1 MSLKN
6 NSAQAEEIVNPGS
19 VSQTVYDTI
28 IIGSGFGGSVAALRL
43 CEAFQ
48 KVDRPLGAGKPVLLL
63 ERGKDWWGNLT
74 GQPTKAPPFSNYRQ
88 PDGRAG
94 WMMDLEPFG
103 TPQSPP
109 DTYGQPEELDGETAN
124 FNTMTTYAQRPIP
137 VYPGLVEMIVAY
149 PPPPPE
155 PVPDAPA
162 PTPTMTTIVGAAL
175 GGTSH
180 VYNTFFQK
188 PSQLAFTLAF
198 RDPEKLDSYESVLLS
213 YGELAQHYDTVE
225 KMMEPKTIDDKDNMV
240 TETVPV
246 REKPVFTYALKRSP
260 PYLST
265 RSFRKQVKK
274 IEDAVRLSKVET
286 PIKSVQLEYTKLAL
300 DWSVVCKEV
309 EVKMLPSAIIGEMW
323 YGMNSYSISKTP
335 SEGQELL
342 GVKKALDQNYLKQ
355 AKDTGLLDIRCLSN
369 VTNVYQ
375 DPNSDKDSPI
385 YVINVEQIAP
395 TDVANPTLLVYR
407 AKNVIFSAG
416 SMHTASMLLEY
427 SNNPNPEAPDTKGL
441 PALSKYVG
449 KFWGQNG
456 DVTGTQDLSIKTRP
470 SDGGPG
476 STDAS
481 FYFVNDDTLNGI
493 TLPDDELEAA
503 FNQSIDYM
511 KVNKSASFIRLMLY
525 PAWYDEA
532 DNLQNT
538 YNMSVC
544 YQPAPGEFLVDPA
557 SDKSSGRKVY
567 SLYYPN
573 TPTEKDE
580 GAEPTEVGD
589 VNVGVLDSV
598 NALTTVL
605 TTWGQVNASKEG
617 ESLTR
622 RNGPLTYRG
631 PLPALQSTRLHH
643 ARSLEGWD
651 PNRVPEEFVVAYGVT
666 AHPLGGCVLGKAC
679 NEFGQV
685 LAAEDAKEEPDV
697 KKEEPKVK
705 KVVPGLYVVDGSL
718 IPGSTGAATPAW
730 TIAAVAE
737 YCMTEITKKI
747 VGTKQ
752 Q

>member
-1 MSLKN
+1 MSSKKV
-6 NSAQAEEIVNPGS
+6 SASAKEIVIPENGGPP
-19 VSQTVYDTI
+19 VYETI

-48 KVDRPLGAGKPVLLL
+48 KANYSATAGKPVLLL

-74 GQPTKAPPFSNYRQ
+74 GQPTTAPPFCNYRQ

-94 WMMDLEPFG
+94 WMVDVEPFG

-109 DTYGQPEELDGETAN
+109 DTYGQAEDLGDETAN

-137 VYPGLVEMIVAY
+137 VYPGLVETLTAFQG
-149 PPPPPE
+149 
-155 PVPDAPA
+155 PV
-162 PTPTMTTIVGAAL
+162 PTMTAIVGAAL
-175 GGTSH
+175 GGTSQ
-180 VYNTFFQK
+180 VYNSFFQK

-198 RDPEKLDSYESVLLS
+198 RDPEHLDSYKDVLLS
-213 YGELAQHYDTVE
+213 YDKLAQHYDTVE
-225 KMMEPKTIDDKDNMV
+225 QMMGPKTIDAKENKV
-240 TETVPV
+240 SVTVPV
-246 REKPVFTYALKRSP
+246 SSDADLTVSYPLKDSP

-265 RSFRKQVKK
+265 RSFRAQVAK
-274 IEDAVRLSKVET
+274 IDEAVKSGAVET
-286 PIKSVQLEYTKLAL
+286 PIQSVTLEYTKLAL
-300 DWSVVCKEV
+300 DWGVVCKEV
-309 EVKMLPSAIIGEMW
+309 NAEMLPSAIIGEMW
-323 YGMNSYSISKTP
+323 YGMNSYSISTKP
-335 SEGQELL
+335 LGKKELL

-355 AKDTGLLDIRCLSN
+355 AKETGLLDIQCLSN

-375 DPNSDKDSPI
+375 DLSSNSVSPV
-385 YVINVEQIAP
+385 YVVTVEEISP
-395 TDVANPTLLVYR
+395 TDVANPTSVTYR

-416 SMHTASMLLEY
+416 SMHTAPMLLEY
-427 SNNPNPEAPDTKGL
+427 SNNPNPQAPDTNGL

-449 KFWGQNG
+449 QFWGQNG
-456 DVTGTQDLSIKTRP
+456 DVTGTQDMSCKTRP

-481 FYFVNDDTLNGI
+481 FYFVKDESVDGTVLSDDK
-493 TLPDDELEAA
+493 LEAA

-511 KVNKSASFIRLMLY
+511 KSNNSASFIRLMLY
-525 PAWYDEA
+525 PAWFDEA

-544 YQPAPGEFLVDPA
+544 YDPAPGYFDVNSA
-557 SDKSSGRKVY
+557 ATNTSGRKTY

-573 TPTEKDE
+573 TPVAGSKPSQF
-580 GAEPTEVGD
+580 GASSS
-589 VNVGVLDSV
+589 GVLDSV

-605 TTWGQVNASKEG
+605 TEWGEINASTEG
-617 ESLTR
+617 ESLIR
-622 RNGPLTYRG
+622 RNGPLSYRG
-631 PLPALQSTRLHH
+631 ALPALASTEQYH
-643 ARSLEGWD
+643 ARSLESWD

-697 KKEEPKVK
+697 KKDEPEVK

-737 YCMTEITKKI
+737 YCMTKIAEKI

>member
-109 DTYGQPEELDGETAN
+109 ATYGQAEDLGDATGN

-137 VYPGLVEMIVAY
+137 VYPGLVQTITAF
-149 PPPPPE
+149 
-155 PVPDAPA
+155 DDGGL
-162 PTPTMTTIVGAAL
+162 PTMTTIVGAAL
-175 GGTSH
+175 GGTSQ
-180 VYNTFFQK
+180 VYNSFFQK

-198 RDPEKLDSYESVLLS
+198 RDPEHLDSYSDVLLS
-213 YGELAQHYDTVE
+213 YDKLAEHYDTVE
-225 KMMEPKTIDDKDNMV
+225 QMMGPKTIDAKENLV
-240 TETVPV
+240 TVSVPV
-246 REKPVFTYALKRSP
+246 GEDHATFTYPLKDSP

-265 RSFRKQVKK
+265 RSFREQVAK
-274 IEDAVRLSKVET
+274 IDAVVNSGAVDT
-286 PIKSVQLEYTKLAL
+286 TIKSVQLEYTKLAL

-309 EVKMLPSAIIGEMW
+309 TAEMLPSAVIGEMW
-323 YGMNSYSISKTP
+323 YGMNSYSVSTTP
-335 SEGQELL
+335 SESNELL

-375 DPNSDKDSPI
+375 DPNSGKDSPI
-385 YVINVEQIAP
+385 YVINVEQISP

-427 SNNPNPEAPDTKGL
+427 SNNPNPEAPDTSGL

-449 KFWGQNG
+449 QFWGQNG
-456 DVTGTQDLSIKTRP
+456 DVTGTQDMSCKTRP

-481 FYFVNDDTLNGI
+481 FYFVKDESLDHDLS
-493 TLPDDELEAA
+493 DDELKVA
-503 FNQSIDYM
+503 FDDSIEYM
-511 KVNKSASFIRLMLY
+511 KSHNSASFIRLMLY
-525 PAWYDEA
+525 PAWFDEA

-544 YQPAPGEFLVDPA
+544 YQPAPGYFIPDTV
-557 SDKSSGRKVY
+557 STNSSGRTVY
-567 SLYYPN
+567 NLYYPN
-573 TPTEKDE
+573 TPDAGTKPSTD
-580 GAEPTEVGD
+580 GD
-589 VNVGVLDSV
+589 TNVGVLDSIT
-598 NALTTVL
+598 ALATVL
-605 TTWGQVNASKEG
+605 TEWGEINASKEG
-617 ESLTR
+617 ESLILRT
-622 RNGPLTYRG
+622 GPLSYRG
-631 PLPALQSTRLHH
+631 ALPALQSTRLHH
-643 ARSLEGWD
+643 ARVSEGWKS
-651 PNRVPEEFVVAYGVT
+651 NRVPEEFVVAYGVT

-679 NEFGQV
+679 DEFGRV
-685 LAAEDAKEEPDV
+685 KAADDTP
-697 KKEEPKVK
+697 
-705 KVVPGLYVVDGSL
+705 VPGLYVVDGSL

-747 VGTKQ
+747 VG
-752 Q
+752 

>member
-1 MSLKN
+1 MKN

-109 DTYGQPEELDGETAN
+109 DTYGQPEDLGDATAN

-149 PPPPPE
+149 PPPPLE

-697 KKEEPKVK
+697 KKVEPEVK

>member
-1 MSLKN
+1 MSSKN
-6 NSAQAEEIVNPGS
+6 ISAPAEEIVIPGS
-19 VSQTVYDTI
+19 VTQTVYDTI

-48 KVDRPLGAGKPVLLL
+48 KVNRPEGADKPVLLL

-74 GQPTKAPPFSNYRQ
+74 DQPTTAPPFSNYRQ

-94 WMMDLEPFG
+94 WMMELEPFG

-109 DTYGQPEELDGETAN
+109 ATYGQPENLGDATGN

-149 PPPPPE
+149 PPPPKV

-198 RDPEKLDSYESVLLS
+198 RDPEKLDCYKSVLLS
-213 YGELAQHYDTVE
+213 YDKLAKHYDTVE
-225 KMMEPKTIDDKDNMV
+225 EMMGPKTIDDKDNMV
-240 TETVPV
+240 TVSVPV
-246 REKPVFTYALKRSP
+246 KEKPVFTYPLTESP

-265 RSFRKQVKK
+265 RSFREQVAK
-274 IEDAVRLSKVET
+274 IDAVVNSGAVKT
-286 PIKSVQLEYTKLAL
+286 PIQSVQLEYTKLAL

-355 AKDTGLLDIRCLSN
+355 AKGTGLLDIRCLSK

-375 DPNSDKDSPI
+375 DPSSDKDSPI
-385 YVINVEQIAP
+385 YVVTVERIAP
-395 TDVANPTLLVYR
+395 TDVANTAPLVYR

-481 FYFVNDDTLNGI
+481 FYFVKDKSLDHDLS
-493 TLPDDELEAA
+493 DDELKVA
-503 FNQSIDYM
+503 FDDSIAYM
-511 KVNKSASFIRLMLY
+511 KSNNMASFIRLMLY

-544 YQPAPGEFLVDPA
+544 YQPAPGYFIQDAA
-557 SDKSSGRKVY
+557 SASSSGRKVY

-573 TPTEKDE
+573 TPKAGTKPSKD
-580 GAEPTEVGD
+580 GD
-589 VNVGVLDSV
+589 TNVGVLDSV

-605 TTWGQVNASKEG
+605 TTWGEVNASKEG
-617 ESLTR
+617 ESLIR

-643 ARSLEGWD
+643 VRSLEGWD
-651 PNRVPEEFVVAYGVT
+651 PNRVPEEFVVAYGIT

-685 LAAEDAKEEPDV
+685 LAAESKTEVPDSKTEEPD
-697 KKEEPKVK
+697 VK

-737 YCMTEITKKI
+737 YCMTKITEKI
-747 VGTKQ
+747 VGPTQ
-752 Q
+752 H

>member
-1 MSLKN
+1 MSSKN
-6 NSAQAEEIVNPGS
+6 ISAPAEEIAIPGR

-48 KVDRPLGAGKPVLLL
+48 KAKYSATAGKPVLLL

-74 GQPTKAPPFSNYRQ
+74 GQPTTAPPFSNYRQ

-94 WMMDLEPFG
+94 WMVDVEPFG

-109 DTYGQPEELDGETAN
+109 DTYGQPEDLGDATGN

-155 PVPDAPA
+155 PLPDAPA

-198 RDPEKLDSYESVLLS
+198 RDPEKLDCYKSVLLS
-213 YGELAQHYDTVE
+213 YDKLAKHYDTVE
-225 KMMEPKTIDDKDNMV
+225 QMMEPKTINADENMV

-246 REKPVFTYALKRSP
+246 REKPVFTYPLKDSA

-265 RSFRKQVKK
+265 RSFREQVEK
-274 IEDAVRLSKVET
+274 IDAVIKSGKIET
-286 PIKSVQLEYTKLAL
+286 PIESVQLEYTKLAL
-300 DWSVVCKEV
+300 DWGVVCKEV
-309 EVKMLPSAIIGEMW
+309 EVEMLPSAIIGEMW
-323 YGMNSYSISKTP
+323 YGMNSYSISTTP
-335 SEGQELL
+335 SGGQELL
-342 GVKKALDQNYLKQ
+342 GVKKALDQNYLKK
-355 AKDTGLLDIRCLSN
+355 AKDTGLLDIRCLSK

-385 YVINVEQIAP
+385 YVINVEQISP
-395 TDVANPTLLVYR
+395 TDVANPTLLIYR

-481 FYFVNDDTLNGI
+481 FYFVKDDTLNGVV
-493 TLPDDELEAA
+493 LPDSELKAA

-511 KVNKSASFIRLMLY
+511 KANKSASFIRLMLY

-557 SDKSSGRKVY
+557 SEKSSGRKVY
-567 SLYYPN
+567 SLHYPN
-573 TPTEKDE
+573 TPVEQPKLKK
-580 GAEPTEVGD
+580 VGD

-605 TTWGQVNASKEG
+605 TTWGEVNASKEG
-617 ESLTR
+617 ESLIR

-643 ARSLEGWD
+643 VRSLEGWD
-651 PNRVPEEFVVAYGVT
+651 PNRVPEEFVVAYGIT

-685 LAAEDAKEEPDV
+685 LAAESKTEVPDCKTEEPD
-697 KKEEPKVK
+697 VK

-747 VGTKQ
+747 VGPTA
-752 Q
+752 

>member
-48 KVDRPLGAGKPVLLL
+48 KVARPLGASTPVLLL

-74 GQPTKAPPFSNYRQ
+74 GQPTSVPPFCNYRQ

-94 WMMDLEPFG
+94 WMMDVEPLG

-109 DTYGQPEELDGETAN
+109 ATYGQPEDLNDETDN

-137 VYPGLVEMIVAY
+137 VYPGLVETI
-149 PPPPPE
+149 
-155 PVPDAPA
+155 PA
-162 PTPTMTTIVGAAL
+162 FNDDGLPTMTAIVGAAL
-175 GGTSH
+175 GGTSQ

-198 RDPEKLDSYESVLLS
+198 RDPENLDSYGDVLLS
-213 YGELAQHYDTVE
+213 YGELAKHYNTVE
-225 KMMEPKTIDDKDNMV
+225 QMMGPKTINADENKV
-240 TETVPV
+240 SVTVPV
-246 REKPVFTYALKRSP
+246 KEKPIYTYPLKYSP

-265 RSFRKQVKK
+265 RSFRTQVKK
-274 IEDAVRLSKVET
+274 IKAAVESGAVKSL
-286 PIKSVQLEYTKLAL
+286 IKSVQLKYTKLAL

-309 EVKMLPSAIIGEMW
+309 NAEMLPSAVIGEMW
-323 YGMNSYSISKTP
+323 YGMNSYSISTTP
-335 SEGQELL
+335 SGSNELL

-395 TDVANPTLLVYR
+395 TDVPNTTPLIYR

-427 SNNPNPEAPDTKGL
+427 SSNPNPEAPDISGL

-449 KFWGQNG
+449 QFWGQNG
-456 DVTGTQDLSIKTRP
+456 DVTGTQDMSCKTRP

-481 FYFVNDDTLNGI
+481 FYFVKDESLDGI
-493 TLPDDELEAA
+493 TLPDDKLEAA
-503 FNQSIDYM
+503 FNESIAFM
-511 KVNKSASFIRLMLY
+511 KSNNSASFIRLMLY
-525 PAWYDEA
+525 PAWFDEA

-544 YQPAPGEFLVDPA
+544 YQPAPGYFIQDAA
-557 SDKSSGRKVY
+557 SASSSGRKVY

-573 TPTEKDE
+573 TPKAGTEPSKD
-580 GAEPTEVGD
+580 GD
-589 VNVGVLDSV
+589 TNVGVLDSIT
-598 NALTTVL
+598 ALATVL
-605 TTWGQVNASKEG
+605 TEWGEINASKDG
-617 ESLTR
+617 ESLILR
-622 RNGPLTYRG
+622 DGPLSYRG
-631 PLPALQSTRLHH
+631 ALPALASTQLYH
-643 ARSLEGWD
+643 AQGLEDWKA
-651 PNRVPEEFVVAYGVT
+651 NRVPEQFVVAYGVT

-679 NEFGQV
+679 DKHGRL
-685 LAAEDAKEEPDV
+685 LAADGQQ
-697 KKEEPKVK
+697 
-705 KVVPGLYVVDGSL
+705 VPGLYVVDGSL

-737 YCMTEITKKI
+737 YCMTEIAEEI
-747 VGTKQ
+747 VGPKKQ
-752 Q
+752 

>member
-1 MSLKN
+1 MSSKKV
-6 NSAQAEEIVNPGS
+6 SAPAEEIVNPGS

-74 GQPTKAPPFSNYRQ
+74 GQPTTAPPFSNYRQ

-198 RDPEKLDSYESVLLS
+198 RDPEELDSYKSVLLK

-225 KMMEPKTIDDKDNMV
+225 QMMGPKTIVAKKNEVTVTVGKGLATLTYPLKD
-240 TETVPV
+240 
-246 REKPVFTYALKRSP
+246 SP

-265 RSFRKQVKK
+265 RSFRSQVKK
-274 IEDAVRLSKVET
+274 IKAAVESGAVET
-286 PIKSVQLEYTKLAL
+286 PIQSIQLKYTKLAL
-300 DWSVVCKEV
+300 DWGVVCKEV
-309 EVKMLPSAIIGEMW
+309 EVEMLPSAIIGEMW

-335 SEGQELL
+335 SGGTELL
-342 GVKKALDQNYLKQ
+342 GVKKALDQNYLKK

-375 DPNSDKDSPI
+375 DPSSDKDSPI
-385 YVINVEQIAP
+385 YVINVEQISP

-427 SNNPNPEAPDTKGL
+427 STNPNPEAPDTKGL

-589 VNVGVLDSV
+589 INVGVLDSV

-605 TTWGQVNASKEG
+605 TTWGEVNASKEG

-651 PNRVPEEFVVAYGVT
+651 PKRVPEEFVVAYGVT

-679 NEFGQV
+679 NKHGQV
-685 LAAEDAKEEPDV
+685 LAADNETA
-697 KKEEPKVK
+697 
-705 KVVPGLYVVDGSL
+705 VPGLYVVDGSL

-737 YCMTEITKKI
+737 YCMTKITGNI
-747 VGTKQ
+747 VGTTQ

>member
-1 MSLKN
+1 VSLKN
-6 NSAQAEEIVNPGS
+6 NSAPAEEIVIPGS

-48 KVDRPLGAGKPVLLL
+48 KVDLPLGAGKPVLLL

-74 GQPTKAPPFSNYRQ
+74 GQSTTAPPFSNYRQ

-94 WMMDLEPFG
+94 WMMDVEPFG

-109 DTYGQPEELDGETAN
+109 VTYGQPENLGGGTAN
-124 FNTMTTYAQRPIP
+124 FNTVTTYAQRPIP
-137 VYPGLVEMIVAY
+137 VYPGLVETIVAY
-149 PPPPPE
+149 PPPPPV
-155 PVPDAPA
+155 PLPDAPA
-162 PTPTMTTIVGAAL
+162 PTPSMTTIVGAAL

-198 RDPEKLDSYESVLLS
+198 RDPEELDSYKDVLLK

-225 KMMEPKTIDDKDNMV
+225 KMMEPKTIDAEGNMV

-246 REKPVFTYALKRSP
+246 REKPVFTYPLKDSA

-265 RSFRKQVKK
+265 RSFREQVEK
-274 IEDAVRLSKVET
+274 IDAVVKFGKIST
-286 PIKSVQLEYTKLAL
+286 PIESVQLEYTKLAL
-300 DWSVVCKEV
+300 DWGVVCKEV
-309 EVKMLPSAIIGEMW
+309 EVEMLPSAIIGEMW
-323 YGMNSYSISKTP
+323 YGMNSYSISTTP
-335 SEGQELL
+335 SGGQEML

-375 DPNSDKDSPI
+375 DPSSFGSSPI
-385 YVINVEQIAP
+385 YVVTVERIAP
-395 TDVANPTLLVYR
+395 TDVANTAPLVYR

-476 STDAS
+476 SADAS
-481 FYFVNDDTLNGI
+481 FYFVKDESLDGV
-493 TLPDDELEAA
+493 TLPDDKLEAA
-503 FNQSIDYM
+503 FSQSIDYM
-511 KVNKSASFIRLMLY
+511 KANKSASFIRLMLY

-544 YQPAPGEFLVDPA
+544 YQPAPGEFLVDAA
-557 SDKSSGRKVY
+557 SANSSGRKVY

-573 TPTEKDE
+573 TPVEPDDE
-580 GAEPTEVGD
+580 PERTEVGD
-589 VNVGVLDSV
+589 INVGVLDSV

-643 ARSLEGWD
+643 SRSLKGWD
-651 PNRVPEEFVVAYGVT
+651 PNRVKEEFVVAYGVT

-679 NEFGQV
+679 TKHGQV
-685 LAAEDAKEEPDV
+685 LGADGKR
-697 KKEEPKVK
+697 
-705 KVVPGLYVVDGSL
+705 VPGLYVVDGSL

-737 YCMTEITKKI
+737 YCMTKIAKDI
-747 VGTKQ
+747 VG
-752 Q
+752 

>member
-6 NSAQAEEIVNPGS
+6 NSAPAEEITIPGS

-48 KVDRPLGAGKPVLLL
+48 KANYSATAGKPVLLL

-323 YGMNSYSISKTP
+323 YGMNSYSISSAP

-355 AKDTGLLDIRCLSN
+355 AKGTGLLDIRCLSN

-481 FYFVNDDTLNGI
+481 FYFVKDKSLDHDLS
-493 TLPDDELEAA
+493 DDELKVA
-503 FNQSIDYM
+503 FDDSIAYM
-511 KVNKSASFIRLMLY
+511 KSNNMASFIRLMLY

-544 YQPAPGEFLVDPA
+544 YQPAPGYFIQDAA
-557 SDKSSGRKVY
+557 SASSSGRKVY

-573 TPTEKDE
+573 TPDAGTKPSKD
-580 GAEPTEVGD
+580 GD
-589 VNVGVLDSV
+589 TNVGVLDSV

-643 ARSLEGWD
+643 ARNLKGWD

-685 LAAEDAKEEPDV
+685 LAAEDEKEVPDV
-697 KKEEPKVK
+697 KNEVPEVK